1 MEGFIL
7 PKHSS
12 TICNL
17 AFLFRIR
24 NGFEYCPMEDEVE
37 NITCENP
44 PKRLLL
50 LLYIQEELEKSG
62 DTRTLTFDEKHL
74 PDVDWCIKA
83 LSALDPLHLIFEP
96 DY

>member
-1 MEGFIL
+1 ME
-7 PKHSS
+7 
-12 TICNL
+12 
-17 AFLFRIR
+17 
-24 NGFEYCPMEDEVE
+24 EEVQ

-83 LSALDPLHLIFEP
+83 LSALDPLH
-96 DY
+96 

>member
-1 MEGFIL
+1 
-7 PKHSS
+7 
-12 TICNL
+12 
-17 AFLFRIR
+17 
-24 NGFEYCPMEDEVE
+24 MEDEVE
-37 NITCENP
+37 KQGTCSTYRAITCENP